1 MSHPFATVQPQ
12 DDQELA
18 AQLMQE
24 YDLLELPVV
33 DGDNRLMGVVTADDA
48 MDVMQAEAT
57 EDMERMAAM
66 APSERPY
73 LRTRVWD
80 LYRSRIFW
88 LLLLMLSATFTSGII
103 SHFEDA
109 LAAQVTLTAF
119 IPMLMDT
126 GGNCG
131 SQSSVMVI
139 RGLSL
144 GQVGFGDWMRV
155 LSKELQVSGLCA
167 AALAVVNFVR
177 LMVMTSVGFGVAATV
192 SLTLVA
198 TVVLSDLVGSLLPI
212 LAKRLERY
220 GIDGVIAEGC
230 ESGGHIGELTTM
242 ALVPQVVDAVSV
254 PVIAAGGIA
263 DGRQLTAAFALGACG
278 VQVGTCLLASE
289 ECPIHVNYKQAVLKA
304 GANDTTVTGR
314 STGAPVRVL
323 KNKMAREYL
332 RMEKKDV
339 PLEEMEQLTLG
350 SLRKAVFDGDVDGGS
365 FMAGQV
371 AGMVHEI
378 RPLRQIFEELMAG
391 YAAVRKGLSE

>member
-1 MSHPFATVQPQ
+1 MMMNNCVRSEVLRENFRPGTDTVAAIMWSNPVVLPPLCRVNEAIERVRQVGLPDENMNSCYVVAEDYTLLGLVSLRTLLLTRGGARLETVMSHPFATVQPQ

-33 DGDNRLMGVVTADDA
+33 DGDNRLMGVMTADDA
-48 MDVMQAEAT
+48 MEVLQAEAT
-57 EDMERMAAM
+57 EDMEVMAAM
-66 APSERPY
+66 SPSEEPY
-73 LRTRVWD
+73 LESPVYR
-80 LYRSRIFW
+80 LFRSRIPW
-88 LLLLMLSATFTSGII
+88 LMLLMLSATFTSGII

-155 LSKELQVSGLCA
+155 LSKELQVSVLCA

-212 LAKRLERY
+212 LAKRL
-220 GIDGVIAEGC
+220 GTDPAVMASPLI
-230 ESGGHIGELTTM
+230 TT
-242 ALVPQVVDAVSV
+242 VVDAMSLL
-254 PVIAAGGIA
+254 IYF
-263 DGRQLTAAFALGACG
+263 QLSSWLLG
-278 VQVGTCLLASE
+278 L
-289 ECPIHVNYKQAVLKA
+289 
-304 GANDTTVTGR
+304 
-314 STGAPVRVL
+314 
-323 KNKMAREYL
+323 
-332 RMEKKDV
+332 
-339 PLEEMEQLTLG
+339 
-350 SLRKAVFDGDVDGGS
+350 
-365 FMAGQV
+365 
-371 AGMVHEI
+371 
-378 RPLRQIFEELMAG
+378 
-391 YAAVRKGLSE
+391 

>member
-1 MSHPFATVQPQ
+1 MMMNNCVRSEVLRENFRPGTDTVAAIMWSDPVVLPPLCRVNEAIERVRQVGLPEENMNSCYVVAEDYTLLGLVSLRTLLLTRGGARLETVMSHPFATVQPQ

-48 MDVMQAEAT
+48 MEVLQAEAT
-57 EDMERMAAM
+57 EDMEVMAAM
-66 APSERPY
+66 SPSEEPY
-73 LRTRVWD
+73 LESPVYR
-80 LYRSRIFW
+80 LFRSRIPW
-88 LLLLMLSATFTSGII
+88 LMLLMLSATFTSGII

-109 LAAQVTLTAF
+109 LAAQVTLTAY

-192 SLTLVA
+192 SLTLVD

-212 LAKRLERY
+212 LAKRL
-220 GIDGVIAEGC
+220 GTDPAVMASPLI
-230 ESGGHIGELTTM
+230 TT
-242 ALVPQVVDAVSV
+242 VVDAMSLL
-254 PVIAAGGIA
+254 IYF
-263 DGRQLTAAFALGACG
+263 QLSSWLLG
-278 VQVGTCLLASE
+278 L
-289 ECPIHVNYKQAVLKA
+289 
-304 GANDTTVTGR
+304 
-314 STGAPVRVL
+314 
-323 KNKMAREYL
+323 
-332 RMEKKDV
+332 
-339 PLEEMEQLTLG
+339 
-350 SLRKAVFDGDVDGGS
+350 
-365 FMAGQV
+365 
-371 AGMVHEI
+371 
-378 RPLRQIFEELMAG
+378 
-391 YAAVRKGLSE
+391 